1 MPYLPQIAAGAA
13 LRTGL
18 RLFVLAVVV
27 ESVEASPERAATLEA
42 IRLIENPR
50 NLSRPGP
57 GGELGPWQF
66 KADTWRMH
74 TTRPFTD
81 ALDREEALRVA
92 CRHYDW
98 ICRGLAKAKK
108 PQDAYHVALAWNSGL
123 YAVLKGQSPARAH
136 RYAERAAN
144 LAETL
149 RQGPLMAA
157 HDPSPP
163 VMARVP

>member
-1 MPYLPQIAAGAA
+1 MPKLPPSSARAL

-18 RLFVLAVVV
+18 RLFVLSVVV

-66 KADTWRMH
+66 KAETWRMH
-74 TTRPFTD
+74 STRPFAD
-81 ALDREEALRVA
+81 ALDRKEAFRVA
-92 CRHYDW
+92 CQHYDW

-108 PQDAYHVALAWNSGL
+108 PQDPYHVALAWNSGL
-123 YAVLKGQSPARAH
+123 NAVLRGQSPGRAH

-149 RQGPLMAA
+149 RHEPLVAA
-157 HDPSPP
+157 HDPSPTALLRGP
-163 VMARVP
+163 

>member
-1 MPYLPQIAAGAA
+1 MPKLPQSPACAV

-50 NLSRPGP
+50 NVSRPGP

-66 KADTWRMH
+66 KAETWRMH
-74 TTRPFTD
+74 STRPFTD
-81 ALDREEALRVA
+81 ALDRDEALRVA
-92 CRHYDW
+92 GRHYDW
-98 ICRGLAKAKK
+98 ICRGLARAGL

-123 YAVLKGQSPARAH
+123 HATVHRRSPARAR
-136 RYAERAAN
+136 RYAERVAN
-144 LAETL
+144 LAASLTSS
-149 RQGPLMAA
+149 R
-157 HDPSPP
+157 
-163 VMARVP
+163 

>member
-1 MPYLPQIAAGAA
+1 MPKLPQSPACAV

-18 RLFVLAVVV
+18 RLFVLSVVI

-123 YAVLKGQSPARAH
+123 YAVLKGQAPARAH

-163 VMARVP
+163 AMARVP

>member
-1 MPYLPQIAAGAA
+1 MPKLPPTPLHAV

-18 RLFVLAVVV
+18 RLFVLSVVV

-57 GGELGPWQF
+57 SGELGPWQF
-66 KADTWRMH
+66 QADTWRMH
-74 TTRPFTD
+74 TKRPFAD
-81 ALDREEALRVA
+81 ALDREEAFRVA
-92 CRHYDW
+92 CLHYDW

-123 YAVLKGQSPARAH
+123 YAVLRGQSPARAH

-149 RQGPLMAA
+149 RHGSRVAA

-163 VMARVP
+163 AMARVP

>member
-1 MPYLPQIAAGAA
+1 MPKLPPSPTRVLLRNA
-13 LRTGL
+13 LR
-18 RLFVLAVVV
+18 FVFLSVMV
-27 ESVEASPERAATLEA
+27 ESIEASPERAATLEA

-50 NLSRPGP
+50 NVSRPGP

-66 KADTWRMH
+66 KAETWRMH
-74 TTRPFTD
+74 STRPFAA

-92 CRHYDW
+92 CLHYDW
-98 ICRGLAKAKK
+98 ICRGLAKAKL

-123 YAVLKGQSPARAH
+123 NAVLRRQAPTRAH

-149 RQGPLMAA
+149 RQGPLLAA

-163 VMARVP
+163 AMARVP